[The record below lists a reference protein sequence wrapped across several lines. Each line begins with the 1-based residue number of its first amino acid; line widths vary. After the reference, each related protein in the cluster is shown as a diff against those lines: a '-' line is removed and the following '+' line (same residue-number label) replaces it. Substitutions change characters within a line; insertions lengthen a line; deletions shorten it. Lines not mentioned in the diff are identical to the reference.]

1 MSIIIFSI
9 GIVIILTVATDLLLT
24 TIQSS
29 GAGFISGP
37 ISAGLWKLLKNLAG
51 HRPQSTLLS
60 YSGFI
65 IVFTLLL
72 FWVGAMWGGY
82 FLLYMADAGSV
93 IHSQTKL
100 PADIWEKV
108 YFSGFAISTLGIGDF
123 IPGNNLY
130 RVITALNAL
139 NGLIL
144 ITMAITYLLP
154 VLSAVNFRR
163 QLAGFIADMGES
175 PVSILKNSWDGKHF
189 KYLEPFLED
198 LHPMLLEHTQKHLA
212 YPVIHYFHHRHLSY
226 SAPVSVVRLDEALSI
241 ARNIFPT
248 EALSN
253 PMMVNSVQLAL
264 SDYFSTLN
272 KSFIHPANQPPDFAY
287 HEDLIRDFSDVK
299 FTMRRDFD
307 KELYGRRK
315 ISMSL
320 VKSDC
325 WKWNNVLGKSV

>member
-1 MSIIIFSI
+1 MSIIIFCI
-9 GIVIILTVATDLLLT
+9 GIVIILTVAADLLLT

-37 ISAGLWKLLKNLAG
+37 LSAGLWRLIKNLAG

-65 IVFTLLL
+65 IVFILLL
-72 FWVGAMWGGY
+72 FWVGTMWSGY

-100 PADIWEKV
+100 PADVWEKV

-163 QLAGFIADMGES
+163 QLAGLIADMGDS
-175 PVSILKNSWDGKHF
+175 PVCILKNSWDGKQF

-198 LHPMLLEHTQKHLA
+198 LHHMLLEHTQKHLA

-226 SAPVSVVRLDEALSI
+226 SAPVSVVRLDEALTI
-241 ARNIFPT
+241 ARNMFPA
-248 EALSN
+248 EVLSN
-253 PMMVNSVQLAL
+253 PMMVHSVQLAL

-272 KSFIHPANQPPDFAY
+272 NSFIRPADQPPDFAY
-287 HEDLIRDFSDVK
+287 QKELILEFSDVK
-299 FTMRRDFD
+299 FKMRRDLD
-307 KELYGRRK
+307 KEHYEKRK

-320 VKSDC
+320 VRSDC
-325 WKWNNVLGKSV
+325 WNWNNVLGKSV